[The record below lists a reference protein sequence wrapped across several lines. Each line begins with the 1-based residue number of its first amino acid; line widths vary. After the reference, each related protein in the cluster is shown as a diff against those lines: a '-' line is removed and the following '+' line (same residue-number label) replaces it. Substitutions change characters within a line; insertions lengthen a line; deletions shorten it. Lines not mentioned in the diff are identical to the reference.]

1 MPVQPYHRR
10 RLIAAVNPYMTNVFH
25 LRNPFIV
32 SWWSASFPGFG
43 HVLLG
48 KYITGFLLMA
58 WEVFANNIAH
68 LNEGI
73 YYSMTGRPGM
83 ALDVMNEEWLWLYV
97 TFYVFIIWDSYR
109 QSIEY
114 NKYFVLSFREGA
126 PIQMKNI
133 SPLEINVLEKRKPVY
148 ALFWSLLTP
157 GLGHFYL
164 NRLPSIVF
172 GVLFWIITAYYSGLY
187 KCIFY
192 TASGQFGLVHQ
203 IAQPQWFLFLPSLYV
218 FLAYDSYVSTVE
230 YNKLFDRE
238 LEKHMQ
244 SRYQHPDFKM
254 PL

>member
-1 MPVQPYHRR
+1 MPVNSSQRR
-10 RLIAAVNPYMTNVFH
+10 RMIATVNPYMTNLFH

-32 SWWSASFPGFG
+32 AWWSASFPGFG

-48 KYITGFLLMA
+48 KYITGFLLMV

-73 YYSMTGRPGM
+73 FYSMTGRPEA
-83 ALDVMNEEWLWLYV
+83 ALKVMNEEWLWLYV

-109 QSIEY
+109 QAIEY
-114 NKYFVLSFREGA
+114 NKYYILSVREGA

-133 SPLEINVLEKRKPVY
+133 NPLEINVLEKRKPGY

-172 GVLFWIITAYYSGLY
+172 GVFLWIITAYYSGLY
-187 KCIFY
+187 KCVLY
-192 TASGQFGLVHQ
+192 TVRGEFELVSQ
-203 IAQPQWFLFLPSLYV
+203 TANPQWFLFLPSLYV

-238 LEKHMQ
+238 LEKHLKA
-244 SRYQHPDFKM
+244 SYQNRDFKM